1 MTLYRCHLPCGISVR
16 VQIQL
21 YNPMACCCFMAK
33 YFLEAEIK
41 IVRWNV
47 LEFKHLIADT
57 WVSLSCCSGN
67 IYFIAWYQTVYLWIT
82 ISVDLS
88 LFMSPTKKLQLCAV
102 AEIRKI
108 CSKSTSIATSCE
120 LIPLSLSLLC
130 LVLFGVRTAQ
140 NKGTS
145 LQCRAVRVTLNAY
158 PCYWWRSMARRRM
171 ELMHYCSVGV
181 VV

>member
-1 MTLYRCHLPCGISVR
+1 
-16 VQIQL
+16 
-21 YNPMACCCFMAK
+21 MACCCFMAK

-41 IVRWNV
+41 IVHWNV

-57 WVSLSCCSGN
+57 WVSLSCCSDN
-67 IYFIAWYQTVYLWIT
+67 IYFIAWYQIVYLWIT
-82 ISVDLS
+82 ISVDIS
-88 LFMSPTKKLQLCAV
+88 LFMSPTKKLQLCVV

-108 CSKSTSIATSCE
+108 CSKSTSIATLCE

-130 LVLFGVRTAQ
+130 LVLSGVRTAQ
-140 NKGTS
+140 NKETS
-145 LQCRAVRVTLNAY
+145 LQCRAVWVTLNAH
-158 PCYWWRSMARRRM
+158 PCYWWRSMARKRM